1 MKVCVF
7 ELSVATL
14 RRFND
19 CSTCCFPF
27 IVYLVN
33 KDKAF
38 VAVCGIQIRL
48 NRKFTGQLLG
58 YRADFFKI

>member
-1 MKVCVF
+1 MKRCVF

-19 CSTCCFPF
+19 CSTCFFPF

-38 VAVCGIQIRL
+38 VWVGGIHTRL
-48 NRKFTGQLLG
+48 NGRFTGQLLG
-58 YRADFFKI
+58 YQG